1 MLVRNVKSK
10 LSDDVGSRFYS
21 RSPSSSALCEIQEA
35 WVQGQVLEQK
45 LSLLSEQV
53 LK

>member
-1 MLVRNVKSK
+1 MLVRNVNSK
-10 LSDDVGSRFYS
+10 LSNDVGSRFYS
-21 RSPSSSALCEIQEA
+21 RSPSSSTLSKIQEA

-45 LSLLSEQV
+45 LLLCEQV